1 MMMQYNKNEI
11 LNYKRPNI
19 SSEIKKI
26 ERNLKFIVDL
36 YDKKE
41 KINLINNTME
51 ILNTLKTS
59 RQICYIRYYSSGFD
73 KKKESEILFWNK
85 YDEIIDRYDYILLDY
100 LIKYKMCNLKISNES
115 EDNGLSKP
123 KIKQIKKLI
132 TAEEKLIKRY
142 NEIINNSCIS
152 FMGKKL
158 KLKDISNNTQFTDKQ
173 KSDIKYLFYENL
185 YYELSDI
192 VVSLIQ
198 VRQKISIITNEDVY
212 CRFHTFDCT
221 SKQKYRNE
229 IFRVLTL
236 LYDEF
241 AKKYS
246 SKVSF
251 TNYYSNKIIFY
262 DDKYDEKKFESCMK
276 RINNNYYK
284 LYNKM
289 KYNGCLNLENNL
301 NISYS
306 TYLISKKIPYIIFNK
321 LRTFDDFL
329 YLSHEMGHCI
339 QFDTA
344 ANKLNMEQVIF
355 PELDVSEIFSQL
367 CEKYFA
373 YFVTNKKVRLHCI
386 EMEFEKLLFYCL
398 LDEFQDTI
406 YSMKIITLEKI
417 EQLWKKLYLRYFK
430 NFNLSGCDFLQ
441 NWKSWILDKQM
452 FIHPYYSTNY
462 FISDLVALA
471 DFVNFSNNTMDNL
484 VHNIEEWDI
493 YDYLNYE
500 KITVDNLYDFIV
512 KFVKKI
518 ESGGKNEL

>member
-1 MMMQYNKNEI
+1 M
-11 LNYKRPNI
+11 
-19 SSEIKKI
+19 
-26 ERNLKFIVDL
+26 
-36 YDKKE
+36 
-41 KINLINNTME
+41 
-51 ILNTLKTS
+51 
-59 RQICYIRYYSSGFD
+59 
-73 KKKESEILFWNK
+73 
-85 YDEIIDRYDYILLDY
+85 
-100 LIKYKMCNLKISNES
+100 
-115 EDNGLSKP
+115 
-123 KIKQIKKLI
+123 
-132 TAEEKLIKRY
+132 
-142 NEIINNSCIS
+142 
-152 FMGKKL
+152 
-158 KLKDISNNTQFTDKQ
+158 
-173 KSDIKYLFYENL
+173 
-185 YYELSDI
+185 SDI

-367 CEKYFA
+367 FEKYFA

-386 EMEFEKLLFYCL
+386 EMEFEKLLFYCS

>member
-229 IFRVLTL
+229 I
-236 LYDEF
+236 
-241 AKKYS
+241 
-246 SKVSF
+246 
-251 TNYYSNKIIFY
+251 IFY

-367 CEKYFA
+367 FEKYFA